1 MDGEQLI
8 NTSLKTQDDTM
19 AALKR
24 IEATTVDSKQIGMD
38 TAEELIRQTEQMD
51 KIGQNLDK
59 IDDELTISNKVC
71 FFLAFFKCY
80 AVI

>member
-24 IEATTVDSKQIGMD
+24 IEATTVDSKQIGMA

-51 KIGQNLDK
+51 KIGQNLDE
-59 IDDELTISNKVC
+59 IDDELTRSNKVC

-80 AVI
+80 AVF